1 MRLLLD
7 AGAQIEAKG
16 NSDATPLL
24 YASQEGH
31 AAVVRELL
39 ARGADVNARSNYG
52 RTALHVAS
60 FNGHAEAMRELLKR
74 ADPDIDAQDGDGDT
88 PLIDACSQGHLMAAT
103 LLIGHGANLA
113 LINNAGRSAL
123 FFAERRV
130 QRDALAPAAPLA
142 APPAAG
148 AAPPP
153 SVATEAQREEPKA
166 VGALLKLH
174 HAPL

>member
-1 MRLLLD
+1 M
-7 AGAQIEAKG
+7 
-16 NSDATPLL
+16 
-24 YASQEGH
+24 
-31 AAVVRELL
+31 RELL
-39 ARGADVNARSNYG
+39 ARGADVNARSNDS

-60 FNGHAEAMRELLKR
+60 TFGHAEAMRELLMLR
-74 ADPDIDAQDGDGDT
+74 PDINAQDGDGNT
-88 PLIDACSQGHLMAAT
+88 PLIDACYVGHLMAAT

-123 FFAERRV
+123 FFAERPV
-130 QRDALAPAAPLA
+130 KRDVLAPAAPLA

-166 VGALLKLH
+166 VVALLKLH